1 MKKFREVMNASGKVV
16 KIQTCHKGKFLMSIP
31 ELNKGIAF
39 SLAERAE
46 FGLQGK
52 LPDRVESLQD
62 QVDRYYKQYAE
73 MTSNL
78 LKNVFLNR
86 LRQHNNVVFY
96 ALAMKYLTEMMPI
109 VYTPTIAE
117 AVENHCFQFDLP
129 RGLYFSYSDKG
140 RLHDVMKQISYP
152 EVDLIIITDGEG
164 VLGIGDW
171 GIGGIDICIGKLMVY
186 TLCGGIN
193 PRRVLPIQLDV
204 GTNNQAL
211 LDDPMYLGLRK
222 NRVQGDN
229 YDDFIDEAV
238 RAITTKFPNVFL
250 HWEDFGR
257 ANARRNLLRFRQ
269 KICTF
274 NDDMQGTGA
283 TAVAA
288 ILSGLLSAKT
298 TIEDSQIVI
307 FGAGTAGVGI
317 ADQLVLLML
326 ELGMSRQ
333 VAEQKIWLIDRQG
346 LLMKSS
352 NELENFQLPY
362 ACADEKIQSWQLS
375 SGDYIDLFG
384 VVNNL
389 KPNVLI
395 GCSGVAGAFTEK
407 LVKAMLAGCDEPLI
421 YPLSNPSSR
430 CEALPSDLV
439 RWSDGKAIIATGSPF
454 GSVSYNDREYVIS
467 QCNNAFIFPGLG
479 LGIIASQATQV
490 TDGMLSV
497 ASRVLSQYSPARKIP
512 RGPVLPSFD
521 QAHAIS
527 KDIAIAVAEKARA
540 EGVAGVP
547 ADIDFAVKVEAIF
560 WRPEYIPYEF
570 VADLE

>member
-1 MKKFREVMNASGKVV
+1 MKKFREVRDAIGKVV

-39 SLAERAE
+39 SSAERIE
-46 FGLQGK
+46 FGLVGK
-52 LPDRVESLQD
+52 LPERVEALED
-62 QVDRYYKQYAE
+62 QVDRYYKQYSE
-73 MTSNL
+73 ISSNL
-78 LKNVFLNR
+78 LKNIFLNR

-140 RLHDVMKQISYP
+140 RLHEVMDQISYP

-171 GIGGIDICIGKLMVY
+171 GVGGIDICIGKLIVY

-211 LDDPMYLGLRK
+211 LDDPMYLGWRH
-222 NRVQGDN
+222 NRVRGDD

-238 RAITTKFPNVFL
+238 RVITTKFPNVFL

-257 ANARRNLLRFRQ
+257 ANARRNLLRFRK

-288 ILSGLLSAKT
+288 ILSGLLSAKM
-298 TIEDSQIVI
+298 TIEESKIVI

-326 ELGMSRQ
+326 ELGMDRKT
-333 VAEQKIWLIDRQG
+333 AEEKIWLIDRQG

-352 NELENFQLPY
+352 DNLAEFQLPY
-362 ACADEKIQSWQLS
+362 ARLDTEIQSWKLTS
-375 SGDYIDLFG
+375 DDCVDLYD
-384 VVNNL
+384 VVSNL

-395 GCSGVAGAFTEK
+395 GCSGVAGAFTEN
-407 LVKAMLAGCDEPLI
+407 LVKTMLAGCDAPLI
-421 YPLSNPSSR
+421 YPLSNPSSC
-430 CEALPSDLV
+430 CEALPSDLIN
-439 RWSDGKAIIATGSPF
+439 WSDGKAIIATGSPF
-454 GSVSYNDREYVIS
+454 DPVSYNGIEYVIS

-479 LGIIASQATQV
+479 LGVIASQATQV

-497 ASRVLSQYSPARKIP
+497 ASQVLSQYSPAKKAS

-521 QAHAIS
+521 HAHAVS
-527 KDIAIAVAEKARA
+527 KAIAVAVAEKACA
-540 EGVAGVP
+540 EGVAMMPVNM
-547 ADIDFAVKVEAIF
+547 DFTEKVQAIF
-560 WRPEYIPYEF
+560 WSPEYIPYEL
-570 VADLE
+570 VPDLD